1 MKRFFTI
8 SRLAWADYLAE
19 ALLSACSILALAAAM
34 LPLLVI
40 LGVQQG
46 LVGALTDR
54 LRSDPRNLEVRP
66 TGMGQ
71 FDIAWI
77 DQLKNQPEVAFI
89 VPQTRSISA
98 QLELFP
104 YSEDENAPKRALKVD
119 LIPTA
124 SGDPL
129 LNHWFELTRGT
140 PKQRDSLVLSANA
153 ARKLGLNVESLA
165 KGEEAKVHARVSRR
179 LDNRYEQEFFTL
191 QVQGILPLEAEQK
204 DAAYALFDL
213 LQDVESYRDGKAVAY
228 FNWQGQAGENPRQV
242 FTSFRLYAKNLDGVE
257 TISALLQNQGIET
270 YTRAEEI
277 ASVRNLDRAFTFLSV
292 LLLSVVGGGFL
303 ASAIS
308 SSLAQVNRKQRSLGV
323 LRLLG
328 FKSKHLA
335 LFPLVQ
341 AAITGSCGSA
351 LALALLYIVQAV
363 INRAFA
369 GQVLVGEKICNLSLT
384 YALASFGLA
393 CLLMLAGALAASR
406 KITKIDPSQLIR
418 EV

>member
-8 SRLAWADYLAE
+8 FRLAWADYLNE
-19 ALLSACSILALAAAM
+19 ALLSICSILALAAAM

-46 LVGALTDR
+46 LVGALTNR
-54 LRSDPRNLEVRP
+54 LLSDPRNLEIRP
-66 TGMGQ
+66 AGMGQ
-71 FDIAWI
+71 FESAWI
-77 DQLKNQPEVAFI
+77 EQLKNQPEVAFI

-104 YSEDENAPKRALKVD
+104 YLEDENAPKRALKVD
-119 LIPTA
+119 LIPSA
-124 SGDPL
+124 LGDPL
-129 LNHWFELTRGT
+129 LNHWQELSHGA
-140 PKQRDSLVLSANA
+140 PQQRNNLVLSASA
-153 ARKLGLNVESLA
+153 ARKLGLNLQSIA
-165 KGEEAKVHARVSRR
+165 KGEKAKVHARVSRR
-179 LDNRYEQEFFTL
+179 LDNKYEQEFFTL
-191 QVQGILPLEAEQK
+191 QVQGLLPLEAEQK

-213 LQDVESYRDGKAVAY
+213 LQDVETYRDGRAVAY
-228 FNWQGQAGENPRQV
+228 FNWPGQNGENSRQI

-257 TISALLQNQGIET
+257 KLSSLLQNEGIET

-277 ASVRNLDRAFTFLSV
+277 ASVRNLDRAFSFLSI

-335 LFPLVQ
+335 LFPLFQ
-341 AAITGSCGSA
+341 AFFTGASA
-351 LALALLYIVQAV
+351 STLALSLFYLVQAV
-363 INRAFA
+363 INQAFA
-369 GQVLVGEKICNLSLT
+369 SQVVAGEKVCNLSLT
-384 YALASFGLA
+384 YAVASFSLA
-393 CLLMLAGALAASR
+393 CLLMLTGALAASL

-418 EV
+418 DV

>member
-1 MKRFFTI
+1 MKRFATI
-8 SRLAWADYLAE
+8 FRLAWADYFNE

-46 LVGALTDR
+46 LVGALTER
-54 LRSDPRNLEVRP
+54 LLSDPRNLEVRP
-66 TGMGQ
+66 AGMGQ
-71 FDIAWI
+71 FEAGWI
-77 DQLKNQPEVAFI
+77 ERLKNEPGVAFI

-104 YSEDENAPKRALKVD
+104 YSDDENAPKRALKVD
-119 LIPTA
+119 LIPSA

-129 LNHWFELTRGT
+129 LGHWSASTHGAPAARAN
-140 PKQRDSLVLSANA
+140 LVLSANA
-153 ARKLGLNVESLA
+153 ARKLGLNLEALA
-165 KGEEAKVHARVSRR
+165 QGEEAKIKARVSRR
-179 LDNRYEQEFFTL
+179 LNNKYEQEFFSL

-204 DAAYALFDL
+204 DAAYAQFDL
-213 LQDVESYRDGKAVAY
+213 LQDVETYRDGRAVAY
-228 FNWQGQAGENPRQV
+228 FNWPGQAGEDARQV
-242 FTSFRLYAKNLDGVE
+242 FTSFRLYASNLDAVE
-257 TISALLQNQGIET
+257 KLSALLENQGIDT

-277 ASVRNLDRAFTFLSV
+277 ASVRNLNQAFSFLSI

-328 FKSKHLA
+328 FKSKQLA
-335 LFPLVQ
+335 LFPLIQ
-341 AAITGSCGSA
+341 ALLTGIAGST
-351 LALALLYIVQAV
+351 LALALLYGVQII

-369 GQVLVGEKICNLSLT
+369 SQVMAGEKICNLSPS
-384 YALASFGLA
+384 YAGAALALA
-393 CLLMLAGALAASR
+393 CLLMLSGALVASH
-406 KITKIDPSQLIR
+406 KITRIDPSQLIR
-418 EV
+418 EI

>member
-1 MKRFFTI
+1 MNRFFTI
-8 SRLAWADYLAE
+8 FRLAWADYLNE
-19 ALLSACSILALAAAM
+19 ALLSICSILALSAAM

-46 LVGALTDR
+46 LVGALSER
-54 LRSDPRNLEVRP
+54 LLSDPRNLEVRP
-66 TGMGQ
+66 AGMGQ
-71 FDIAWI
+71 FDAMWI
-77 DQLKNQPEVAFI
+77 EKFKNQPEVAFI

-119 LIPTA
+119 LIPSA
-124 SGDPL
+124 PGDPL
-129 LNHWFELTRGT
+129 LSHWLNITQGP
-140 PKQRDSLVLSANA
+140 PKQRNNLVLSANA
-153 ARKLGLNVESLA
+153 ARKLGLNLESLS
-165 KGEEAKVHARVSRR
+165 KGKPVKVQARVSRR
-179 LDNRYEQEFFTL
+179 LNNNYEQEFFTL

-213 LQDVESYRDGKAVAY
+213 LQDVETYRDGRAVAY
-228 FNWQGQAGENPRQV
+228 FNWPGQAGENPRQV
-242 FTSFRLYAKNLDGVE
+242 FTSFRLYAKNLDEVE
-257 TISALLQNQGIET
+257 KLSTLLQNQGIET

-277 ASVRNLDRAFTFLSV
+277 ASVRNLDQAFSFLSL

-328 FKSKHLA
+328 FKSKQLA
-335 LFPLVQ
+335 MFPLIQ
-341 AAITGSCGSA
+341 AFFTGSCGST
-351 LALALLYIVQAV
+351 LALILLYAVQAV

-369 GQVLVGEKICNLSLT
+369 GQVMVGEKICNLSPA
-384 YALASFGLA
+384 YALAAFGLA
-393 CLLMLAGALAASR
+393 CLLMLTGALAASH
-406 KITKIDPSQLIR
+406 KISKIDPSQLIR